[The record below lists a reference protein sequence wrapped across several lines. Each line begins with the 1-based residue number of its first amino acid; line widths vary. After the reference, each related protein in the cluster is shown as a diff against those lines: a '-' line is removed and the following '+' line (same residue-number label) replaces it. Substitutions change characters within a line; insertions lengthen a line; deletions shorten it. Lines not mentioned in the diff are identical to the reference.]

1 MFKSNKGQLQ
11 LPPKQTQPIFE
22 VPSPSFDN
30 DVFNRSGLPDK
41 QRGEEDNEEVSSHE
55 FSRDDPM
62 DQPLFQSSLIVQT
75 KPESPSANNQKVKV
89 IIMMIDKIDIS
100 LERVHQGQS
109 TDNVD
114 AKQTARRACQSTY
127 FNFDAT

>member
-1 MFKSNKGQLQ
+1 MFKLIEGQLQ

-22 VPSPSFDN
+22 EPSASFDN
-30 DVFNRSGLPDK
+30 DVFNRSGLPDR

-89 IIMMIDKIDIS
+89 TITMINKI
-100 LERVHQGQS
+100 
-109 TDNVD
+109 
-114 AKQTARRACQSTY
+114 K
-127 FNFDAT
+127 FNFRTCQPRAEY